1 MGSSTVPQ
9 TPPSPEFL
17 AVFRA
22 QSDRGGQMTFAKFME
37 LALYHPE
44 VGYYRKAQRRVGYAP
59 GTDFFTS
66 STSGAIFGELVAAA
80 CANLLETADR
90 DPNRHSFIE
99 IGAEAGS
106 KGILAGVAH
115 PFLEVKTL
123 QLGDPLLLSG
133 KCVVFSTD

>member
-59 GTDFFTS
+59 GTDFFTA
-66 STSGAIFGELVAAA
+66 STSGAIFGELVAAG
-80 CANLLETADR
+80 CARLLETAGG
-90 DPNRHSFIE
+90 DPGRHSLGE
-99 IGAEAGS
+99 VGAE
-106 KGILAGVAH
+106 
-115 PFLEVKTL
+115 
-123 QLGDPLLLSG
+123 PLTSG
-133 KCVVFSTD
+133 RRCAVT